1 MEWINDFHFLRP
13 YWLLLLIL
21 PFFIY
26 YKFSI
31 LSDTQSSWAKV
42 CDKNLLQF
50 LLVKHKGG
58 SFRFSYILAIIISV
72 LIIISL
78 AGPTWI
84 KKQNPTLSIDNPL
97 MILLHNSPGMW
108 VKDVTPSRMVRA
120 KYLIKDILKDAD
132 NTETGFIVYTSEPY
146 MITPLVED
154 DSIIDNL
161 LPAIESNIMPDTGDR
176 LDRAI
181 DLATTRMSE
190 ALFKEG
196 NIVILTA
203 DVGSR
208 FDSALESTQ
217 RAIEK
222 GFTVNVINMSALD
235 NDKLQMIAEKG
246 EGLYLKYD
254 NSLTPLIQEINNI
267 TLKEMK
273 QSDNLQ
279 VVWEDMGYYLLWI
292 PALLLLYYFRRGI
305 LVAFILFMI
314 SSNSYAN
321 IFLNSNQKA
330 MKDFNNKNYK
340 DASEKFIQEDWK
352 AAALYKNGDYE
363 KSLEYYAKKNDVVS
377 IYNQGNALAKS
388 GKIKDAIAKY
398 EEVLKI
404 NPSFEDAQFNLEY
417 LKKQQQN
424 QQQNKN
430 EQQQQKQEQ
439 KQEKQEKQNSE
450 NSENHQNNEQQEKP
464 EQQEQEQQQNSQG
477 GSESKNNEKESQSV
491 TQDDNKSNSE
501 KSGSNDENSEDQNKS
516 NDNKAD
522 KQNNSKDDNQ
532 NSNSNINEENEV
544 TSSSNNKQEQ
554 GEEESKAIVN
564 VAEGK
569 HNKEEQEEMLAKI
582 HRYRQIEEDKG
593 GLLKAII
600 KKEYSKNRYGKE

>member
-1 MEWINDFHFLRP
+1 MQYIHIYNSR
-13 YWLLLLIL
+13 I
-21 PFFIY
+21 FIY
-26 YKFSI
+26 YKFNI

-181 DLATTRMSE
+181 DLATTRMSD

-222 GFTVNVINMSALD
+222 GFTVNVINMSALN

-254 NSLTPLIQEINNI
+254 DSLTPLIQEINNI

-314 SSNSYAN
+314 SSNSNAN

-439 KQEKQEKQNSE
+439 KQEKQNSE

-532 NSNSNINEENEV
+532 NSNSNINEENKV